1 MQTDKKIMM
10 SYYIAIQFLI
20 MQCSIIIVFGRY
32 LFWLKD
38 NQLVKHDLANDS
50 VYSADV
56 IITSKVSTYSVVY
69 DNYDLYSIYEFNDSY
84 SEITLTFLDGKVCT

>member
-1 MQTDKKIMM
+1 M
-10 SYYIAIQFLI
+10 SYYIAIVSYYAMLYNY
-20 MQCSIIIVFGRY
+20 CLCRY

-50 VYSADV
+50 VHSADV